1 MPAGIEEEDIVERIA
16 LCSLADVAV
25 GVRRGPLT
33 KIEEQLLATP
43 IIGAAVA
50 TVGTVAG
57 EVGIGIG
64 VGANYVK
71 GDEEE
76 PATPPSEPA
85 APGSSADALLTTLRA
100 R

>member
-1 MPAGIEEEDIVERIA
+1 MERIA
-16 LCSLADVAV
+16 LCSLADTAV

-33 KIEEQLLATP
+33 AIEEQLLATP
-43 IIGAAVA
+43 IIGAV
-50 TVGTVAG
+50 VGTVGAVG
-57 EVGIGIG
+57 GAVGIGVG

-76 PATPPSEPA
+76 PASPPEGPA